1 MALKR
6 IARRSV
12 PDEIYDQLVDDVLTG
27 ELAPGS
33 SLPAER
39 QLAEALGV
47 SRPTVREAVQR
58 LARAGLVEIRQ
69 GGSTTVRDPRRSGGL
84 ELLPRLILRGG
95 RLDHSVV
102 RSILE
107 TRASLGREVAGLAAR
122 RDGAAAGPALT
133 AAVDALATEQDP
145 LARQRVALTFW
156 DHLVDAADSIVYRL
170 LFNQLRTVYEP
181 AMAALTGVMDT
192 EVGQPDRYRALATAV
207 IEGDAE
213 SARAR
218 AETLL
223 SLASAEFDN
232 LLHRLEQ
239 TAP

>member
-12 PDEIYDQLVDDVLTG
+12 PDEIYEQLVDGVLTG

-33 SLPAER
+33 ALPAER

-84 ELLPRLILRGG
+84 ELLPRLILCGG

-107 TRASLGREVAGLAAR
+107 TRATLGREVAGLAAGR
-122 RDGAAAGPALT
+122 HGPAMGPTLT
-133 AAVDALATEQDP
+133 AAVDTLADRDDP
-145 LARQRVALTFW
+145 LARQLAALVFW

-192 EVGQPDRYRALATAV
+192 EVGRPERYRALAEAV
-207 IEGDAE
+207 VAGEAD
-213 SARAR
+213 SARTR
-218 AETLL
+218 ADALL
-223 SLASAEFDN
+223 SLATTEFDN

-239 TAP
+239 TP

>member
-33 SLPAER
+33 TLPAER

-84 ELLPRLILRGG
+84 ELLPRLILRDG

-107 TRASLGREVAGLAAR
+107 TRATLSREVAGLAAR
-122 RDGAAAGPALT
+122 RAGPAAGPALA
-133 AAVDALATEQDP
+133 AAVNTLADRDDP
-145 LARQRVALTFW
+145 LARQLAALGFW

-181 AMAALTGVMDT
+181 AMAALTGVMDA
-192 EVGQPDRYRALATAV
+192 EVGQPGRYRALAEAVTA
-207 IEGDAE
+207 GDTD
-213 SARAR
+213 SARTR
-218 AETLL
+218 AEALL
-223 SLASAEFDN
+223 SLATAEFDT
-232 LLHRLEQ
+232 LLHRLDQ
-239 TAP
+239 TS

>member
-12 PDEIYDQLVDDVLTG
+12 PDEIYEQLVDDVLTG

-33 SLPAER
+33 ALPAER

-107 TRASLGREVAGLAAR
+107 TRATLGREVAGLAAR
-122 RDGAAAGPALT
+122 RHGPAAGPALT
-133 AAVDALATEQDP
+133 AAVDTLAGRDDP
-145 LARQRVALTFW
+145 LARQLAALAFW
-156 DHLVDAADSIVYRL
+156 DHVVDAADSIVYRL

-192 EVGQPDRYRALATAV
+192 EVGQPERYRALAAAV
-207 IEGDAE
+207 VAGDAD
-213 SARAR
+213 SAQTRAD
-218 AETLL
+218 ALL
-223 SLASAEFDN
+223 SLAGAEFDN

-239 TAP
+239 TP

>member
-12 PDEIYDQLVDDVLTG
+12 PDEIFDQLVDDVLTG

-33 SLPAER
+33 TLPAER

-107 TRASLGREVAGLAAR
+107 TRASLGREVAGLAAGR
-122 RDGAAAGPALT
+122 HGAAIGPALT
-133 AAVDALATEQDP
+133 AAVDELAAQQDS
-145 LARQRVALTFW
+145 LDRQRVALIFW

-170 LFNQLRTVYEP
+170 LFNQLRAVYEP

-192 EVGQPDRYRALATAV
+192 EVGRPDRYRALAAAV
-207 IEGDAE
+207 TTGDAE

-218 AETLL
+218 AAELL
-223 SLASAEFDN
+223 SPATAEFDD

>member
-12 PDEIYDQLVDDVLTG
+12 PDEIFDQLVDDVLTG

-33 SLPAER
+33 TLPAER

-122 RDGAAAGPALT
+122 RDGPDARAELVTAVDTLAAA
-133 AAVDALATEQDP
+133 QDP
-145 LARQRVALTFW
+145 LARQHAALAFW

-181 AMAALTGVMDT
+181 AMAALTAVMDT
-192 EVGQPDRYRALATAV
+192 EVGQSDRYRALAEAVTA
-207 IEGDAE
+207 GDAD
-213 SARAR
+213 SARAT
-218 AETLL
+218 AESLL
-223 SLASAEFDN
+223 SLATAEFDTF
-232 LLHRLEQ
+232 LHRLEQ
-239 TAP
+239 TTP

>member
-12 PDEIYDQLVDDVLTG
+12 PDEIYEQLLDDVLTG

-33 SLPAER
+33 TLPAER

-107 TRASLGREVAGLAAR
+107 TRATLGREVAGLAAGR
-122 RDGAAAGPALT
+122 HGPAAGPALT
-133 AAVDALATEQDP
+133 AAVDTLADRDDP
-145 LARQRVALTFW
+145 LARQLAALAFW

-192 EVGQPDRYRALATAV
+192 EVGQPERYRALTDAV
-207 IEGDAE
+207 VAGDAD
-213 SARAR
+213 SARTR
-218 AETLL
+218 AGALL
-223 SLASAEFDN
+223 SLATAEFDN

-239 TAP
+239 TP

>member
-12 PDEIYDQLVDDVLTG
+12 PDEIYEQLVDDVLTG

-33 SLPAER
+33 ALPAER

-107 TRASLGREVAGLAAR
+107 TRATLGREVAGLAAGR
-122 RDGAAAGPALT
+122 HGPAGGPTLT
-133 AAVDALATEQDP
+133 AAVDTLAGRDDP
-145 LARQRVALTFW
+145 LARQRAALAFW

-192 EVGQPDRYRALATAV
+192 EVGQPERYRALAAAV
-207 IEGDAE
+207 VAGDVD
-213 SARAR
+213 SARTR
-218 AETLL
+218 AAALL
-223 SLASAEFDN
+223 SLATAEFDN

-239 TAP
+239 TP

>member
-33 SLPAER
+33 TLPAER

-84 ELLPRLILRGG
+84 ELLPRLILRDG

-107 TRASLGREVAGLAAR
+107 TRAALGREVAGLAAR
-122 RDGAAAGPALT
+122 RAGRAAGPALA
-133 AAVDALATEQDP
+133 AAVDTLADGDDP
-145 LARQRVALTFW
+145 LARQRAALTFW
-156 DHLVDAADSIVYRL
+156 DHVVDAADSIVYRL

-181 AMAALTGVMDT
+181 AMAALAGVMDT
-192 EVGQPDRYRALATAV
+192 EVGQPGRYRALAEAV
-207 IEGDAE
+207 TTGDTDA
-213 SARAR
+213 ARAR
-218 AETLL
+218 ADALL
-223 SLASAEFDN
+223 SLATAEFDS
-232 LLHRLEQ
+232 LLHRLDQ
-239 TAP
+239 TS

>member
-12 PDEIYDQLVDDVLTG
+12 PDEIYDQLVDNVLTG

-33 SLPAER
+33 TLPAER

-69 GGSTTVRDPRRSGGL
+69 GGSTMIRDPRRSGGL
-84 ELLPRLILRGG
+84 ELLPRLILRAG

-107 TRASLGREVAGLAAR
+107 TRATLGREVAGLAADR
-122 RDGAAAGPALT
+122 HGPAAGPTLA
-133 AAVDALATEQDP
+133 AAVDALADREDP
-145 LARQRVALTFW
+145 LARQLAALAFW

-192 EVGQPDRYRALATAV
+192 EVGQPERYRALAEAVTA
-207 IEGDAE
+207 GD
-213 SARAR
+213 SAAARTRAD
-218 AETLL
+218 ALL
-223 SLASAEFDN
+223 SLATTEFDN

-239 TAP
+239 TP

>member
-12 PDEIYDQLVDDVLTG
+12 PDEIYDQLVDEVLTG
-27 ELAPGS
+27 ELAPGAT
-33 SLPAER
+33 LPAER

-47 SRPTVREAVQR
+47 SRPTVREALQR
-58 LARAGLVEIRQ
+58 LARAGLVEVRQ
-69 GGSTTVRDPRRSGGL
+69 GGSTTVRDPHRSGGL

-107 TRASLGREVAGLAAR
+107 TRAALGREVAALAAR
-122 RDGAAAGPALT
+122 RGGAAREPELT
-133 AAVDALATEQDP
+133 AAVTALAAQQDP
-145 LARQRVALTFW
+145 LARQHEALVFW

-170 LFNQLRTVYEP
+170 LFNQLRGVYEP

-192 EVGQPDRYRALATAV
+192 EVGRADRYRDLAAAV
-207 IEGDAE
+207 TTGDADT
-213 SARAR
+213 ARTR
-218 AETLL
+218 ADALL
-223 SLASAEFDN
+223 SLAGREFDS
-232 LLHRLEQ
+232 LLVRLEQ
-239 TAP
+239 SPS

>member
-33 SLPAER
+33 TLPAER

-95 RLDHSVV
+95 RLDHAVV

-107 TRASLGREVAGLAAR
+107 TRAALGREVAALAAGR
-122 RDGAAAGPALT
+122 CGAAAGAALT
-133 AAVDALATEQDP
+133 AAVDALAAQQDP
-145 LARQRVALTFW
+145 LARQREALVFW
-156 DHLVDAADSIVYRL
+156 DLVVDAADSIVYRL

-181 AMAALTGVMDT
+181 AMAALTGVMDA
-192 EVGQPDRYRALATAV
+192 EVGRSERYRALAGAV
-207 IEGDAE
+207 IASDAE
-213 SARAR
+213 SARTR
-218 AETLL
+218 ADSLL
-223 SLASAEFDN
+223 SLATGEFDN

-239 TAP
+239 SPP

>member
-12 PDEIYDQLVDDVLTG
+12 PDEIYEQLVDGVLTG

-33 SLPAER
+33 ALPAER

-107 TRASLGREVAGLAAR
+107 TRATLGREVAGLAAGR
-122 RDGAAAGPALT
+122 HGPAMGPTLT
-133 AAVDALATEQDP
+133 AAVDTLADRDDP
-145 LARQRVALTFW
+145 LARQLAALAFW

-192 EVGQPDRYRALATAV
+192 EVGRPERYRALAEAV
-207 IEGDAE
+207 VAGEAD
-213 SARAR
+213 SARTR
-218 AETLL
+218 ADALL
-223 SLASAEFDN
+223 SLATTEFDN

-239 TAP
+239 TP

>member
-27 ELAPGS
+27 ELTPGS
-33 SLPAER
+33 ALPAER

-84 ELLPRLILRGG
+84 ELLPRLLLRGG
-95 RLDHSVV
+95 EIDHSVV

-107 TRASLGREVAGLAAR
+107 TRASLGREVAVLAAR
-122 RDGAAAGPALT
+122 RGGPALTGELT
-133 AAVDALATEQDP
+133 AAVDELASRHDP
-145 LARQRVALTFW
+145 LARQRSALEFW
-156 DHLVDAADSIVYRL
+156 DHLVDAAESIVYRL
-170 LFNQLRTVYEP
+170 LFNHLRGVYEP

-192 EVGQPDRYRALATAV
+192 EVGRPELYRALADAVTAG
-207 IEGDAE
+207 EADTAG
-213 SARAR
+213 SRAG
-218 AETLL
+218 ALL
-223 SLASAEFDN
+223 SLATTEFDS
-232 LLHRLEQ
+232 LLRRLES
-239 TAP
+239 TS

>member
-33 SLPAER
+33 ALPAER

-69 GGSTTVRDPRRSGGL
+69 GGSTMVRDPRRSGGL

-107 TRASLGREVAGLAAR
+107 TRASLGREVAGLAAQR
-122 RDGAAAGPALT
+122 GGDDAGPVLT
-133 AAVDALATEQDP
+133 AAVDALAAEQDP
-145 LARQRVALTFW
+145 LARQRIALNFW

-181 AMAALTGVMDT
+181 AMAALTEVMGT
-192 EVGQPDRYRALATAV
+192 EVGQPDRYRALADAV
-207 IEGDAE
+207 GTGDAD
-213 SARAR
+213 SARTHA
-218 AETLL
+218 AALL
-223 SLASAEFDN
+223 GLATAEFDN
-232 LLHRLEQ
+232 ILHRLEQ
-239 TAP
+239 TS